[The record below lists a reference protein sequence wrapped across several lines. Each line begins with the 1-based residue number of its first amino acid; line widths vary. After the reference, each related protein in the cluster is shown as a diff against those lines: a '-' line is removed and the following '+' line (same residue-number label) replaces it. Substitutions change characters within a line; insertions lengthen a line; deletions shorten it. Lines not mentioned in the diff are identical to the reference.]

1 MSGLP
6 GLIDLLEDQ
15 RIGRPS
21 FMKEGVCMQSLKR
34 SWQKNWVGYFFL
46 TPWLIGLI
54 GLSVIPMA
62 ASLYFSFTSYD
73 MFTAPEW
80 IGLSNYIE
88 MFNDAKWLKSVK
100 VTLIYVFL
108 GVPLQL
114 AFALGVAVLLNRG
127 LKGLQVYRAIYY
139 VPSLFGGS
147 VAIALLWRQL
157 FGGEGLI
164 NKVLALVGIEGQN
177 WISSP
182 DTALYTLIILTIWQF
197 GAPMVIF
204 LAGLKQVPVELYESS
219 LIDGAG
225 PVKQFFSITLPLIT
239 PIIFFNLVMQI
250 ISAFQAFTPAYIV
263 SGGKGGPLDS
273 TLFYTL
279 YLYQKGFTQFQMGYA
294 SAMAWFLLACISVVT
309 AIVFISSKKWVYYQE

>member
-1 MSGLP
+1 
-6 GLIDLLEDQ
+6 
-15 RIGRPS
+15 
-21 FMKEGVCMQSLKR
+21 MQSLKR

>member
-1 MSGLP
+1 
-6 GLIDLLEDQ
+6 
-15 RIGRPS
+15 
-21 FMKEGVCMQSLKR
+21 MKALKR
-34 SWQKNWVGYFFL
+34 SWEKNWVGYFFL
-46 TPWLIGLI
+46 TPWLIGLL
-54 GLSVIPMA
+54 GLSVIPMG

-80 IGLSNYIE
+80 IGLANYLE
-88 MFNDAKWLKSVK
+88 MFQDSKWLNSVK
-100 VTLIYVFL
+100 VTLSYVFI

-114 AFALGVAVLLNRG
+114 GFALGVAVLLNKG

-157 FGGEGLI
+157 FGGDGLV
-164 NKVLALVGIEGQN
+164 NSLLAIIGIEGKN

-204 LAGLKQVPVELYESS
+204 LAGLKQVPVGLYESS
-219 LIDGAG
+219 KIDGAG
-225 PVKQFFSITLPLIT
+225 PIKQFFSITLPLIT

-250 ISAFQAFTPAYIV
+250 INAFQAFTPAYIV
-263 SGGKGGPLDS
+263 SGGSGGPLDS

-294 SAMAWFLLACISVVT
+294 SAMAWFLLICISIVT
-309 AIVFISSKKWVYYQE
+309 ALVFVSSKKWVYYQE

>member
-1 MSGLP
+1 
-6 GLIDLLEDQ
+6 
-15 RIGRPS
+15 
-21 FMKEGVCMQSLKR
+21 MQTLKS

-46 TPWLIGLI
+46 APWLIGLV
-54 GLSVIPMA
+54 GLSIVPMA

-80 IGLSNYIE
+80 IGFANYLE
-88 MFNDAKWLKSVK
+88 MFRDHKWLNSVK
-100 VTLIYVFL
+100 VTLTYVFI

-114 AFALGVAVLLNRG
+114 GFALGIAVLLNRG
-127 LKGLQVYRAIYY
+127 LRGLQVYRAIYY

-147 VAIALLWRQL
+147 VAVALLWRQL
-157 FGGEGLI
+157 FGGEGLV
-164 NKVLALVGIEGQN
+164 NNLLTVFGLSGKN

-182 DTALYTLIILTIWQF
+182 DTALYTLIILTVWQF

-204 LAGLKQVPVELYESS
+204 LAGLKQVPIELYESAK
-219 LIDGAG
+219 IDGAG

-239 PIIFFNLVMQI
+239 PILFFNLVMQI
-250 ISAFQAFTPAYIV
+250 INAFQAFTPAYIV
-263 SGGKGGPLDS
+263 SGGSGGPLDS

-294 SAMAWFLLACISVVT
+294 SAMAWFLLICISVVT
-309 AIVFISSKKWVYYQE
+309 ALVFISSKKWVYYQD